1 MSVTPVTLWT
11 PEHDD
16 ALAWVVAFAEDCER
30 GLRARGIDPVTVQ
43 PPPPPSLTGDELA
56 AYFCDREPMT
66 RQAA

>member
-1 MSVTPVTLWT
+1 MIVTPVTLWT

-16 ALAWVVAFAEDCER
+16 DLAWVVAFTEKCRAALPVER
-30 GLRARGIDPVTVQ
+30 RDEVVTATE
-43 PPPPPSLTGDELA
+43 PEWTGEQLA